1 VKISQTGVALVA
13 LPLLFLFGVLACEM
27 VLLNSEEKLLQSEA
41 RSRRVTA
48 LSSDIAALALNC
60 RAAVALYQSDNQAA
74 NQALLGR
81 AEKQLVDNLDLLRQ
95 VAASDPVETEYA
107 ASIDDLSRQLI
118 SQCKETANQKD
129 KAIDAN
135 AHAHLAQLGH
145 DIDSKV
151 DAMRMR
157 ELYLT
162 GNKPSELI
170 AFREKFQTLI
180 SCTAILSIVVAIGV
194 SILFTR
200 QIASRLNQ
208 LRENAHRLA
217 KDEPL
222 HEVLSGDDEIAFVD
236 RSFHSTYDA
245 LKEATN
251 MRQEFVSMITHDL
264 RSPLTSISL
273 VLQGLRYGLHGELT
287 DDAVH
292 AAEAAGV
299 SAERLLRLIDQL
311 LLYER
316 IASGALTLNYEKF
329 DLMKAVDESINSVR
343 SLADQSQVK
352 IEFHAGEP
360 ITIEA
365 DHDRVVQ
372 VLVNLL
378 SNAIKF
384 SSTGQNIDV
393 RVSCDASQQACVE
406 VADHGRGIA
415 QEQAAGIFDK
425 YKQTSQQDAK
435 LGAGLGLFICKGII
449 ESHKGKI
456 GVESTEGQGS
466 KFWFILPQMR

>member
-1 VKISQTGVALVA
+1 MKISQTGVALVA
-13 LPLLFLFGVLACEM
+13 VPLLFLFGVLACEM
-27 VLLNSEEKLLQSEA
+27 LLLNSEEKLLQSEA

-60 RAAVALYQSDNQAA
+60 RAAVALCQSDNQTA
-74 NQALLGR
+74 NQSLLAR

-95 VAASDPVETEYA
+95 EAASDPVETEYA

-118 SQCKETANQKD
+118 SQCKEIVEKKD
-129 KAIDAN
+129 KTIDAA
-135 AHAHLAQLGH
+135 AHEHMAQLGH

-151 DAMRMR
+151 DAVRLR
-157 ELYLT
+157 EVYLT
-162 GNKPSELI
+162 GNKPSELM
-170 AFREKFQTLI
+170 AFREKFQVLI
-180 SCTAILSIVVAIGV
+180 SCTAVLSILVAIGI

-208 LRENAHRLA
+208 LRENANRLA

-222 HEVLSGDDEIAFVD
+222 HETLRGDDEIAFVD
-236 RSFHSTYDA
+236 RSFHSAYDA

-287 DDAVH
+287 DEAVN
-292 AAEAAGV
+292 AAESAGV

-316 IASGALTLNYEKF
+316 IASGALTLNYEPF
-329 DLMKAVDESINSVR
+329 DLMKAVNESVDSVR
-343 SLADQSQVK
+343 SLAEKAQVE
-352 IEFHAGEP
+352 IEVNAGEP
-360 ITIEA
+360 IIIEA
-365 DHDRVVQ
+365 DHDRIVQ
-372 VLVNLL
+372 VIINLL

-384 SSTGQNIDV
+384 SSTGQKIDV
-393 RVSCDASQQACVE
+393 RVSSDSAHQARVE
-406 VADHGRGIA
+406 VADQGRGIA
-415 QEQAAGIFDK
+415 PEQAASIFDK
-425 YKQTSQQDAK
+425 YKQTSQHDARQ
-435 LGAGLGLFICKGII
+435 GAGLGLFICKGII
-449 ESHKGKI
+449 ESHKGQI
-456 GVESTEGQGS
+456 GVESTAGQGS
-466 KFWFILPQMR
+466 TFWFILPQKR